1 MEKMVNFIDIPEE
14 KAEELSTEVFCG
26 IGVFGPRNHQK
37 QCEKFL
43 FSELAEREIN
53 EIIEV

>member
-53 EIIEV
+53 EI